1 MHIRPT
7 TTQDVQ
13 QIMTIIGY
21 AQQYLASLNIDQWQ
35 DGYPTQSQFED
46 DITNKES
53 YVITNANAKVIATFM
68 FSVAGEPSYKVIDGK
83 WLTTVE
89 NYGVIHRIAVAEH
102 YTNMGLARLIISHCE
117 AQLKAK
123 QITSMRIDTH
133 QDNLGMQHILKTLD
147 YTYCGVI
154 TLDSGALRLAYEKL
168 M

>member
-7 TTQDVQ
+7 TTQDIP
-13 QIMTIIGY
+13 QIMTIISY

-35 DGYPTQSQFED
+35 DGYPTQSQFKD
-46 DITNKES
+46 DIASKES
-53 YVITNANAKVIATFM
+53 YVITNANDKVIATFM
-68 FSVAGEPSYKVIDGK
+68 FSVTGEPSYKIIDGK

-102 YTNMGLARLIISHCE
+102 FTSKGLARQIISHCE

-123 QITSMRIDTH
+123 QFTSMRIDTH
-133 QDNLGMQHILKTLD
+133 KDNLGMQHILKTLD

-154 TLDSGALRLAYEKL
+154 KLDSGALRLAYEKL